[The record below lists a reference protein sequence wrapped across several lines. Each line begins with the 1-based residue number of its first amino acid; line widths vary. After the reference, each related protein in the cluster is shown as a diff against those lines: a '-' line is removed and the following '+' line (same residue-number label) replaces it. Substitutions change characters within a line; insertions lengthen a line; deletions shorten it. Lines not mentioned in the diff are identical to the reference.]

1 MRGALMISIDVNH
14 PDVMDFI
21 KVKRDGTSVT
31 GANISVRVNNE
42 FMEAVSKDEDY
53 ILRFPCDQD
62 LSYFSE
68 DYLDVNYNELL
79 YLEDHKRGNEVFYIK
94 KIKAREYWD
103 EMIKSAH
110 GYAEPGIMFWD
121 NALDNDPAGVYE
133 KYTPKST
140 NPCGEQ
146 FLQPNDSCRLMVTNL
161 SSFIIDPFKP
171 TAKFD
176 YEKYYQIAY
185 EAMRLGDALVD
196 LEAEYIQRIID
207 KIKSDPEPDDIKKQE
222 LKLWEKSKR
231 VCLEGRRVGMGITAL
246 GDTLAMLGLKYGSKE
261 SIKVTGEIM
270 KVKNR
275 AEHDCSID
283 LAALRGPFKGWDPNK
298 EYVVKMDSHG
308 KPVHGRNEWYDTLME
323 EEPEVVE
330 RMFKYGRRN
339 ISMSTIA
346 PTGSVSLLANN
357 CTSGCEPLFQ
367 PFYMRR
373 KKINPSDP
381 NNRVDFVDE
390 LGDKWQEFAVLHPKF
405 KEWIKWYMHLPNM
418 DFEYDKSKLQELF
431 ELSPWYGSTANDI
444 DWISRVEMQAIL
456 QRYTTNAISS
466 TVNLPSDVS
475 VESVNAIYMEAW
487 GQGLKGITVYRDG
500 SRSGVLVS
508 ENESKKE
515 LVTFNEN
522 HAPKRPKSLACKVV
536 RFNNNYEKWIAF
548 VGLMDNKPYEIFT
561 GKVENINIPGS
572 IEVGEIKKVKD
583 EQGKRYDFIYDGGVV
598 ENISNVSSSDYWNY
612 GKLISGM
619 LRHGMPL
626 QFVVDTIQNLT
637 WDEDHINTWKAG
649 VTRAMKK
656 FIKDGKVQGLAC
668 TDCGSESII
677 FEEGCSK
684 CTICGSSKCN

>member
-1 MRGALMISIDVNH
+1 M
-14 PDVMDFI
+14 
-21 KVKRDGTSVT
+21 
-31 GANISVRVNNE
+31 
-42 FMEAVSKDEDY
+42 
-53 ILRFPCDQD
+53 
-62 LSYFSE
+62 
-68 DYLDVNYNELL
+68 
-79 YLEDHKRGNEVFYIK
+79 
-94 KIKAREYWD
+94 
-103 EMIKSAH
+103 
-110 GYAEPGIMFWD
+110 
-121 NALDNDPAGVYE
+121 
-133 KYTPKST
+133 
-140 NPCGEQ
+140 EQ

-176 YEKYYQIAY
+176 YEKYYRIAY

-207 KIKSDPEPDDIKKQE
+207 KIKSDPEPDDIKKHE
-222 LKLWEKSKR
+222 LTLWEKSKR

-246 GDTLAMLGLKYGSKE
+246 GDTLAMLGVKYGSKE
-261 SIKVTGEIM
+261 SLKITGEIM

-283 LAALRGPFKGWDPNK
+283 LARIRGPFDGWDPNK

-346 PTGSVSLLANN
+346 PTGSVSLIANN

-381 NNRVDFVDE
+381 DSRVDFVDE

-405 KEWIKWYMHLPNM
+405 KSWARITKWITPEEIVN
-418 DFEYDKSKLQELF
+418 FSKEDLQKLF
-431 ELSPWYGSTANDI
+431 EDSPWYGSTANDI

-487 GQGLKGITVYRDG
+487 GQGLKGITVKYMQH
-500 SRSGVLVS
+500 SV
-508 ENESKKE
+508 
-515 LVTFNEN
+515 VT
-522 HAPKRPKSLACKVV
+522 
-536 RFNNNYEKWIAF
+536 Y
-548 VGLMDNKPYEIFT
+548 
-561 GKVENINIPGS
+561 
-572 IEVGEIKKVKD
+572 
-583 EQGKRYDFIYDGGVV
+583 
-598 ENISNVSSSDYWNY
+598 
-612 GKLISGM
+612 
-619 LRHGMPL
+619 
-626 QFVVDTIQNLT
+626 
-637 WDEDHINTWKAG
+637 
-649 VTRAMKK
+649 
-656 FIKDGKVQGLAC
+656 
-668 TDCGSESII
+668 
-677 FEEGCSK
+677 
-684 CTICGSSKCN
+684 